1 MSAYTSM
8 LAGVL
13 MVWLGAGLAVAQE
26 RGDDAKTDLQ
36 VWAIRAT
43 TKNKDISPE
52 LRDIA
57 DKLKKQFRYTGYKL
71 EKRASGSAAIGKD
84 FAAELIGGYSAKIT
98 PKKNDGRKVT
108 MQVVVLKGKETKPVV
123 QATVMVTVREFA
135 LIGGPALDGGD
146 VLILAVSGK

>member
-1 MSAYTSM
+1 MSALKRM
-8 LAGVL
+8 LAGV
-13 MVWLGAGLAVAQE
+13 VTVAWLGAGLVAAQDRDE
-26 RGDDAKTDLQ
+26 GKKTDLQ

-43 TKNKDISPE
+43 TKNKDVSPE

-57 DKLKKQFRYTGYKL
+57 DKLKKQFKYTGYKL

-84 FAAELIGGYSAKIT
+84 FTADLIGGYSTKIT
-98 PKKNDGRKVT
+98 PKRYDGKKVT
-108 MQVVVLKGKETKPVV
+108 LQVVLLKGKESKLDT
-123 QATVMVTVREFA
+123 TVTLNAREFT